1 MKLRLVANQEDREL
15 VVDGVRISDILKNHP
30 TPFYLYSGRVIR
42 ENYQRLAK
50 EFPGFEIFYSLKAN
64 PNPSICS
71 ILKKLGAGA
80 DISSAGELSVALGV
94 GFDRNRIVFVGPG
107 KTEDEIYQAISH
119 GIYCIV
125 VESPYEL
132 RLVETIAS
140 SLGKSVRVLIRVNT
154 LEKPISPE
162 MMVGKPSKFGFD
174 EEDVVD
180 QVKSVK
186 TRNARI
192 VGIHVYSAS
201 QVLDSE
207 FLSNHMLYVAN
218 LSVDLQ
224 KKIGFELEC
233 VDFGGGFGV
242 PYDEGSYLDLKPISI
257 AASKA
262 KSIVQSISPNC
273 RLIFEVGRYIVAEAG
288 VFATKILRVKHS
300 RGKHFVIT
308 DGGMNHFSRPVV
320 MRVRHPVRILNKL
333 NQSPSMVCDVAGPI
347 CTPVDVSAKDV
358 LLPDPQPGDIV
369 GFFNAGAYGYTMSL
383 INFMSLGVP
392 AEILVDDGSVEVIRK
407 RKPPSYLI
415 DEDF

>member
-1 MKLRLVANQEDREL
+1 MRLVANQKHQEFVLE
-15 VVDGVRISDILKNHP
+15 GVGISEILKNHT
-30 TPFYLYSGRVIR
+30 TPFYLYSAGLIR
-42 ENYQRLAK
+42 ENYRRLES

-71 ILKKLGAGA
+71 ILKNLGAGA
-80 DISSAGELSVALGV
+80 DISSAGELAVALRV
-94 GFDRNRIVFVGPG
+94 GFDRNRILFVGPG
-107 KTEDEIYQAISH
+107 KTEEEIYQAISH
-119 GIYCIV
+119 GIYAIV
-125 VESPYEL
+125 VESDYEL
-132 RLVETIAS
+132 HLVERIAS
-140 SLGKSVRVLIRVNT
+140 SIGKSVRVLIRINT

-174 EEDVVD
+174 EEVVVD

-186 TRNARI
+186 LENARI

-201 QVLDSE
+201 QVLDAE

-218 LSVDLQ
+218 LAVELQ

-233 VDFGGGFGV
+233 VDLGGGFGV
-242 PYDEGSYLDLKPISI
+242 PYDEGEYLDLKPIAE
-257 AASKA
+257 AASRA
-262 KSIVQSISPNC
+262 KSLLHSVSPGC

-288 VFATKILRVKHS
+288 VFVTKVLRVKRS
-300 RGKHFVIT
+300 RGKCFVIT

-320 MRVRHPVRILNKL
+320 MRVRHGVRILNRINEKG
-333 NQSPSMVCDVAGPI
+333 SVICDVAGPI

-358 LLPDPQPGDIV
+358 SLPNPQAGDIV

-383 INFMSLGVP
+383 VNFMSLGVP
-392 AEILVDDGSVEVIRK
+392 AEIMVDQGTVEVIRR

>member
-1 MKLRLVANQEDREL
+1 MRLVANQREQEL
-15 VVDGVRISDILKNHP
+15 VVDGITISEILKNHP
-30 TPFYLYSGRVIR
+30 TPFYLYSASLIR
-42 ENYQRLAK
+42 QNYGRLAS
-50 EFPGFEIFYSLKAN
+50 EFPGFEILYSLKAN
-64 PNPSICS
+64 PNPTICS
-71 ILKKLGAGA
+71 ILKNLGAGA
-80 DISSAGELSVALGV
+80 DISSAGELAVVLSV
-94 GFDRNRIVFVGPG
+94 GFDPKRIVFVGPG
-107 KTEDEIYQAISH
+107 KTEDEIHQAINN

-125 VESPYEL
+125 VESAYEL
-132 RLVETIAS
+132 QLVEKIAS
-140 SLGKSVRVLIRVNT
+140 SLGKSVGVLIRINT

-218 LSVDLQ
+218 LSIDLQ
-224 KKIGFELEC
+224 KKLGFGLEC

-242 PYDEGSYLDLKPISI
+242 PYDEGSFLDLEPISI

-262 KSIVQSISPNC
+262 RSIVHSISPNC
-273 RLIFEVGRYIVAEAG
+273 RLLFEVGRYIVAEAG
-288 VFATKILRVKHS
+288 VFVTKVLRVKHS
-300 RGKHFVIT
+300 RGRYFVIT

-320 MRVRHPVRILNKL
+320 MRIRHPVRILNKL
-333 NQSPSMVCDVAGPI
+333 NENGSVVCDVAGPI

-358 LLPDPQPGDIV
+358 LLPDPEPGDIV

-383 INFMSLGVP
+383 VNFMSLGVP
-392 AEILVDDGSVEVIRK
+392 AEIMVDDGKVEVIRK
-407 RKPPSYLI
+407 RKSPSYLI